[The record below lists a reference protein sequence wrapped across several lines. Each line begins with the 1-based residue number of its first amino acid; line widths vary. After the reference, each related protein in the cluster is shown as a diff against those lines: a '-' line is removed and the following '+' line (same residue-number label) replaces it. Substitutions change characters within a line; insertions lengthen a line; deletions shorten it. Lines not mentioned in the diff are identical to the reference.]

1 MFFSTL
7 STVAKVSL
15 LSVLLVIAV
24 VAVVIPMLADGRSSE
39 SSPPTTYSTDNTVSI
54 HVLRAVRTELEN
66 MKIKISNKLDRT
78 NGSSKPNSMNMI
90 PLIIPENDQ
99 AKYLL
104 SLQQE
109 IKDKLF
115 LKQRKLQVMFRYHL
129 AMIQF

>member
-24 VAVVIPMLADGRSSE
+24 VAVVIPMLAVGRSSE

-54 HVLRAVRTELEN
+54 HMLRAVRTELEN

-99 AKYLL
+99 AKI
-104 SLQQE
+104 SVVATARNKRQAVSE
-109 IKDKLF
+109 TTKAASN
-115 LKQRKLQVMFRYHL
+115 V
-129 AMIQF
+129 